1 MKTVLVVGAGAAGLM
16 AAGKA
21 AEEGA
26 RVILF
31 EKNKQPGKK
40 ILITGNGRCNLTNEA
55 NLHEFVKSFPGNGPF
70 LYSAFSTFSNWD
82 LISFFSE
89 RGLEVKLERG
99 GRFFPVTDKAA
110 DVVAVLKKYCLEA
123 GVEFRCGETVEEV
136 IIRDSH
142 VKGVKLAG
150 GGEEP
155 GNAVIIATGGMSYPS
170 TGSTGDGYR
179 MAEKAGHTIITPKPA
194 LVPLETREDWVK
206 GLQGLTLQNVLV
218 KVIAAGKP
226 VGEESGEMLFTHF
239 GVSGPVILTLSRTVR
254 ENLELGQEVVLKIN
268 LKPAFTQEQLDNVI
282 LRDFEKNR
290 RKQLNNSLGEL
301 LSGSLIPVIIRL
313 SNIPGDKPVHQISK
327 RERLKLLAL
336 IQGLTITISR
346 SRPLRDAMVTAGG
359 VSVKEINPKTME
371 SKLVQGLYFAG
382 EVIDIDGYTGGFNLQ
397 AAFSTGYVAGKA
409 AGQM

>member
-1 MKTVLVVGAGAAGLM
+1 M
-16 AAGKA
+16 
-21 AEEGA
+21 
-26 RVILF
+26 
-31 EKNKQPGKK
+31 
-40 ILITGNGRCNLTNEA
+40 
-55 NLHEFVKSFPGNGPF
+55 
-70 LYSAFSTFSNWD
+70 
-82 LISFFSE
+82 
-89 RGLEVKLERG
+89 ERG

-206 GLQGLTLQNVLV
+206 GLQGLTLQNVLI

-226 VGEESGEMLFTHF
+226 VGEKSGEMLFTHF
-239 GVSGPVILTLSRTVR
+239 GVSGPIILTLSRTVR

-301 LSGSLIPVIIRL
+301 LPGSLVPVIIRL

-327 RERLKLLAL
+327 RERLRLLAL